1 MEPSPKLR
9 IIYAGTPEFA
19 VPALQVLIDS
29 PHEVVAVYT
38 QPDRPA
44 GRGRKL
50 TPSPVKRLALERGI
64 PVEQPER
71 LKPPEV
77 QARLRAYAP
86 DVMVVA
92 AYGLILPR
100 AVLEIP
106 RYGCLNIHASLLP
119 RWRGAAPI
127 QRAILAGDAET
138 GVTLMQMAP
147 GLDTGDML
155 LKAVTPIGPKDSAQ
169 DLHDRLA
176 EQGAG
181 LLLACLNDLQAGRL
195 KPEPQDEA
203 LATYAEKLSKAEAEL
218 DWCLSAAVLDR
229 QVRAFNPWPVAY
241 TDMDGETL
249 RIWAAEPVAS
259 AVTATPGTVV
269 AEGPQGIDVATGDGL
284 LRLTRIQFPG
294 GRPLTSEQVIAGR
307 SLLGK
312 RLGDRTK

>member
-1 MEPSPKLR
+1 MDPSPKLR
-9 IIYAGTPEFA
+9 IVYAGTPEFA
-19 VPALQVLIDS
+19 VPALQALIDS
-29 PHEVVAVYT
+29 PHDVVAVYT

-50 TPSPVKRLALERGI
+50 TPSPIKHLALEHGI

-106 RYGCLNIHASLLP
+106 KHGCLNIHASLLP

-138 GVTLMQMAP
+138 GVTLMQMAA

-155 LKAVTPIGPKDSAQ
+155 LKAVTPIGPGDTAQ
-169 DLHDRLA
+169 ELHDRLA
-176 EQGAG
+176 EQGAQ
-181 LLLACLNDLQAGRL
+181 LLLDCLEDLQAGRL
-195 KPEPQDEA
+195 RPEPQDEA

-218 DWCLSAAVLDR
+218 DWFLSAAALDR
-229 QVRAFNPWPVAY
+229 QVRAFNPWPVAF
-241 TDMDGETL
+241 THLDGETL
-249 RIWAAEPVAS
+249 RIWAAAPVAS
-259 AVTATPGTVV
+259 TVTATPGTVV
-269 AEGPQGIDVATGDGL
+269 AEGPQGIDVATGEGL

-294 GRPLTSEQVIAGR
+294 GRPLTAEQVVAGR

-312 RLGDRTK
+312 RLGGSAK

>member
-1 MEPSPKLR
+1 MKLR
-9 IIYAGTPEFA
+9 VVFMGTPEFS
-19 VPALQVLIDS
+19 VPAREQLLLDQ
-29 PHEVVAVYT
+29 HQVVAVYT

-50 TPSPVKRLALERGI
+50 TPSPIKHLALEHGI

-106 RYGCLNIHASLLP
+106 KHGCLNIHASLLP

-138 GVTLMQMAP
+138 GVTLMQMAA

-155 LKAVTPIGPKDSAQ
+155 LKAVTPIGPGDTAQ
-169 DLHDRLA
+169 ELHDRLA
-176 EQGAG
+176 EQGAQ
-181 LLLACLNDLQAGRL
+181 LLLDCLEDLQAGRL
-195 KPEPQDEA
+195 RPEPQDEA

-218 DWCLSAAVLDR
+218 DWFLSAAVLDR
-229 QVRAFNPWPVAY
+229 QVRAFNPWPGCY
-241 TDMDGETL
+241 TRWREKQLKIIEALPLAAGRCAAL
-249 RIWAAEPVAS
+249 RGAGHGAE
-259 AVTATPGTVV
+259 GV
-269 AEGPQGIDVATGDGL
+269 AE
-284 LRLTRIQFPG
+284 
-294 GRPLTSEQVIAGR
+294 
-307 SLLGK
+307 
-312 RLGDRTK
+312 

>member
-9 IIYAGTPEFA
+9 IVYAGTPEFA
-19 VPALQVLIDS
+19 VPALQALIDS
-29 PHEVVAVYT
+29 PHQVVAVYT

-50 TPSPVKRLALERGI
+50 TPSPVKRLALEHGI

-71 LKPPEV
+71 LKSPEV

-106 RYGCLNIHASLLP
+106 THGCLNIHASLLP

-155 LKAVTPIGPKDSAQ
+155 LKAVTPIGPADTAQ

-176 EQGAG
+176 EQGAQ
-181 LLLACLNDLQAGRL
+181 LLLVCLEDLQAGRL
-195 KPEPQDEA
+195 RPEPQDEA

-218 DWCLSAAVLDR
+218 DWFLSAAVLDR

-241 TDMDGETL
+241 THLDGETL

-259 AVTATPGTVV
+259 AVTATPGSVV
-269 AEGPQGIDVATGDGL
+269 AEGPQGIDVATGEGL
-284 LRLTRIQFPG
+284 LRLNRIQFPG
-294 GRPLTSEQVIAGR
+294 GRPLTAAQVVAGR

-312 RLGDRTK
+312 RLGASAK

>member
-1 MEPSPKLR
+1 LSPSPKLR
-9 IIYAGTPEFA
+9 IVYAGTPDFA
-19 VPALQVLIDS
+19 VPALQALIDS

-50 TPSPVKRLALERGI
+50 TPSPVKRLALEHGI

-77 QARLRAYAP
+77 QARLRDYAP
-86 DVMVVA
+86 DMMVVA

-106 RYGCLNIHASLLP
+106 THGCLNIHASLLP

-155 LKAVTPIGPKDSAQ
+155 LKAATPVGRQDNAQ

-176 EQGAG
+176 RQGAQ
-181 LLLACLNDLQAGRL
+181 LLLRCLEDLQAGRL
-195 KPEPQDEA
+195 NPEPQDEA

-218 DWCLSAAVLDR
+218 DWFLSAAVLDR
-229 QVRAFNPWPVAY
+229 QVRAFNPWPVAF
-241 TDMDGETL
+241 THIDGETL

-269 AEGPQGIDVATGDGL
+269 AEGPQGIDVATGDGM

-294 GRPLTSEQVIAGR
+294 GKPLTVEQVVAGR

-312 RLGDRTK
+312 RLGGSAK